1 MLHNILCTK
10 CIIVIFIHVGL
21 KFWKVGSRK
30 LYAVK
35 ESELKET
42 KKRSST
48 SSGIINI
55 SSSDSDSEIIPLVK
69 RKRVSMDS
77 IKLQRIQDDIR
88 EVKEELSKMF
98 LLTST
103 MQVPIALRRLLYDTF
118 RCSICRS
125 TPMKPPIIFA
135 RCCKSV
141 IGCQACVDTWYRG
154 EEGQQRTCPNCREA
168 RAYVD
173 TCKINGLDDFLTG
186 IAPLLEFDS
195 IDDNE
200 DENDV

>member
-1 MLHNILCTK
+1 M
-10 CIIVIFIHVGL
+10 
-21 KFWKVGSRK
+21 
-30 LYAVK
+30 K

-48 SSGIINI
+48 TNIIDI

-69 RKRVSMDS
+69 RKRTSMDS
-77 IKLQRIQDDIR
+77 IKLQRIQDDI
-88 EVKEELSKMF
+88 KEIKVELSKVF

-103 MQVPIALRRLLYDTF
+103 MQVPIGLRRLLYDTF
-118 RCSICRS
+118 RCGICRS

-141 IGCQACVDTWYRG
+141 LGCQSCVDTWYRG
-154 EEGQQRTCPNCREA
+154 DEGQQCTCPNCREA

-173 TCKINGLDDFLTG
+173 TCKINGLDDFLMG
-186 IAPLLEFDS
+186 IAPLLEVDS
-195 IDDNE
+195 IDEGEE
-200 DENDV
+200 DV